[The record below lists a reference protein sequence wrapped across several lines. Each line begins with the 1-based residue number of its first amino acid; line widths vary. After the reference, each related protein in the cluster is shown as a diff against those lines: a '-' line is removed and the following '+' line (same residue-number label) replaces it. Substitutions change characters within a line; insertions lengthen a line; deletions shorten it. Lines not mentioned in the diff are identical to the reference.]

1 MLMPDFHV
9 VTRNTNDFVF
19 EGEIDQYR
27 FKMDANPEIGG
38 SQQGPSP
45 KKVLLSTLAG
55 CTGIDVVSLLH
66 KMRVQF
72 SDFEII
78 TDADLTTEHP
88 KVFTHINLTYR
99 IRVAPEDRDKV
110 EKAVHLS
117 EEKYCGISAMLKKN
131 APINVSIEFL

>member
-1 MLMPDFHV
+1 MHMSDFHV
-9 VTRNTNDFVF
+9 VTRNTNNFVF

-27 FKMDANPEIGG
+27 FTMDANPEIGG
-38 SQQGPSP
+38 TQQGPSP

-99 IRVAPEDRDKV
+99 IRVAPEDREKV

-131 APINVSIEFL
+131 SPINVSIDFL